1 MDFLVIQ
8 WFTFVSYYWCC
19 WRSAFHWLQT
29 FPCKWIKRLK
39 VWKAVKMFSLPKF
52 LVCTTKGRT
61 YNFIYTWLGDK
72 KSSYVSSC
80 GKVLGAVKIG
90 FLRVLFL
97 FLFLV
102 FLFHHIR
109 SEAFVLGHQLHH
121 WRCSAARE
129 FLVPC
134 WLWLPAK
141 EYLSFSWKIH
151 IRKPFPPP
159 LRCLRDTVSMAR
171 RAFTTEMAIGRLFWC
186 LCRTLE
192 MVGHS
197 YSSSTHCCNIAKVSL
212 DYINTSSD
220 SFWQCPAC
228 IRALCCR

>member
-8 WFTFVSYYWCC
+8 WFTFGSYYWCC

-52 LVCTTKGRT
+52 LVCPTKGRT

-90 FLRVLFL
+90 FLRVLFP

-121 WRCSAARE
+121 WRCSAA
-129 FLVPC
+129 
-134 WLWLPAK
+134 
-141 EYLSFSWKIH
+141 
-151 IRKPFPPP
+151 
-159 LRCLRDTVSMAR
+159 
-171 RAFTTEMAIGRLFWC
+171 G
-186 LCRTLE
+186 
-192 MVGHS
+192 
-197 YSSSTHCCNIAKVSL
+197 SSSSMLTLVAGKRVSFLFLENSHSQTISSTSSVLTRHGFHGKASFYHWNGNRPSLLVSL
-212 DYINTSSD
+212 
-220 SFWQCPAC
+220 
-228 IRALCCR
+228 

>member
-8 WFTFVSYYWCC
+8 WFTFGSYYWCC

-80 GKVLGAVKIG
+80 GKVLCAVKIG
-90 FLRVLFL
+90 FLRVLFP
-97 FLFLV
+97 FLFLSFLQPHPIRSICSRPPTTPLKMFCCPGV
-102 FLFHHIR
+102 LSSMLTLVAGKRVSFLFLENSHSQTI
-109 SEAFVLGHQLHH
+109 SSTSSVLTRHGFHGKASFYH
-121 WRCSAARE
+121 WN
-129 FLVPC
+129 
-134 WLWLPAK
+134 
-141 EYLSFSWKIH
+141 
-151 IRKPFPPP
+151 
-159 LRCLRDTVSMAR
+159 
-171 RAFTTEMAIGRLFWC
+171 GNRLFWC

-212 DYINTSSD
+212 DSINTSSD